1 MPPALKDVIAERHS
15 PRLQAVDQYIRLAH
29 EQALNAALA
38 MRMEEV
44 AARLCCGER
53 NARLLL
59 ARMQRLGWLV
69 WTPGRGRGKVSTLV
83 LRQDPAMLR
92 TQQLRRLLDEGD
104 MEAAFQGLPN
114 EAQARIKE
122 ALPAFLGATPGGTL
136 RIPFYRP
143 LHALDPQHV
152 TRRTEVHLV
161 GQLLEGLTAFDRYK
175 DCIVPALAHHWDCL
189 EDGRRWRLWL
199 RPGLRFHDGRP
210 LRAQD
215 VRATLLRLRD
225 EDGPHQM
232 LMAHVKQVDIQG
244 LRIDV
249 ALRAPD
255 QLFLNR
261 LATHCCAILPED
273 DWLRDDFA
281 QLPIGAG
288 AFRLVRNNE
297 HRATLAAFDGYWGAR
312 PLIDEIDLWV
322 VPPGSPLP
330 PVDLKLGTSRATDPN
345 GSKASWTRLTQWE
358 QGCEYVLL
366 NPARAEFASAA
377 ARRSVG
383 HWLRTHVALNTLGS
397 MHRSATG
404 WLPGWRHAPEP
415 DRRAVAAPAV
425 PRQLRIVTYQLDDLI
440 VLARS
445 VQEAFEQAGATVH
458 LEILTAPTFVTRTWI
473 GSADVV
479 ISGEVMGDDIAFG
492 LHHCLSGVSH
502 FHAWMGAAMK
512 RSLATTCRHLAA
524 EPDAEKRLAGWE
536 KAFAEVAEAGAVH
549 PMRHIR
555 QQVEHAPH
563 LGGVSLARCGW
574 MDFRKLW
581 LPD

>member
-1 MPPALKDVIAERHS
+1 MPLALKDTDPPLAVPTI
-15 PRLQAVDQYIRLAH
+15 QWVDQYIRLADG
-29 EQALNAALA
+29 QTLNAALTV
-38 MRMEEV
+38 RMDEV

-53 NARLLL
+53 NARMLL
-59 ARMQRLGWLV
+59 ARMQRLGWLN
-69 WTPGRGRGKVSTLV
+69 WTPGRGRGRVSILM

-92 TQQLRRLLDEGD
+92 TQQLRRLLDEGQ
-104 MEAAFQGLPN
+104 MEAAFQGLPD

-152 TRRTEVHLV
+152 TRRTEVHMV
-161 GQLLEGLTAFDRYK
+161 GQLLESLTAFDRDK
-175 DCIVPALAHHWDCL
+175 GCIVPALAHHWDCQQ
-189 EDGRRWRLWL
+189 GGQQWRLWL
-199 RPGLRFHDGRP
+199 RPGLRFQDGRP
-210 LRAQD
+210 LRTQD

-225 EDGPHQM
+225 EPGPHQM
-232 LMAHVKQVDIQG
+232 LLEHLKQIDIRGQR
-244 LRIDV
+244 LDV
-249 ALRAPD
+249 SLHRPD
-255 QLFLNR
+255 QLFLHR
-261 LATHCCAILPED
+261 LATHCCAILPEN
-273 DWLRDDFA
+273 DWQREDFA

-330 PVDLKLGTSRATDPN
+330 PVDLKLGTSLATDPH
-345 GSKASWTRLTQWE
+345 GSRGSWTRLTQWE

-366 NPARAEFASAA
+366 NPARTAFASAA
-377 ARRSVG
+377 ARRAVG
-383 HWLRTHVALNTLGS
+383 HWLRTHVALHALGA

-404 WLPGWRHAPEP
+404 WLPGWRHAPEASK
-415 DRRAVAAPAV
+415 RAVTPPAV
-425 PRQLRIVTYQLDDLI
+425 PRQVRIVTYQLDDLI
-440 VLARS
+440 TLARS
-445 VQEAFEQAGATVH
+445 VQRAFELAGAQVR
-458 LEILTAPTFVTRTWI
+458 LDVLTAPDFVTRPWAE
-473 GSADVV
+473 SADVV
-479 ISGEVMGDDIAFG
+479 ISGEVMADDIAFG

-502 FHAWMGAAMK
+502 FHAWLGPALQ
-512 RSLATTCRHLAA
+512 RSLAATCRQLAA
-524 EPDAEKRLAGWE
+524 EPDPARRMVGWE
-536 KAFAEVAEAGAVH
+536 RAFAEVAAAGSVL
-549 PMRHIR
+549 PMRHIH